1 VKRELLYFPKLYLN
15 LSPDIVSFFPPSPS
29 CDISIIPMRILS
41 FTIAVVGSLGTVV
54 QANANYPN
62 QNQNDG
68 ETEAN
73 DSKVVDLSETKVTID
88 SPVNEN
94 AVVPDNESGG
104 TVDPKN
110 QDLQPKPSAVT
121 DENDDGS
128 NIIISNEQYVSLDTS
143 TTTLEAILNRHN
155 TVYNNIKDLHSKL
168 QSLGTLTVEAA
179 ARIALL
185 SALADL
191 SSRTSQNTVSVDEG
205 VKDCAAMIDIVLGE
219 LGNVAK
225 QAEEVVV
232 VGPENGGASGQHGAE
247 QVTEHNNEDQSATA
261 VEPGDDNQ
269 EKNSAVRGESQSN
282 QASTSN
288 PGESSSAGGTET
300 APRSDSDLQKNQ
312 DVLGGLE
319 SVDI

>member
-41 FTIAVVGSLGTVV
+41 FAIAVVGSLGTVV
-54 QANANYPN
+54 ATDPN
-62 QNQNDG
+62 DSHDNHNDDNDG
-68 ETEAN
+68 QTN
-73 DSKVVDLSETKVTID
+73 DID
-88 SPVNEN
+88 SHQTQNGGVTNDIDSHDKQN
-94 AVVPDNESGG
+94 PDGQTGIGSGG
-104 TVDPKN
+104 TDALHNNDPKT
-110 QDLQPKPSAVT
+110 KPSAVT
-121 DENDDGS
+121 DPNDGS

-143 TTTLEAILNRHN
+143 TTTLEAILNHHN
-155 TVYNNIKDLHSKL
+155 TVYNNIKDLHSRL

-191 SSRTSQNTVSVDEG
+191 SSRTSQNTISVDEG

-225 QAEEVVV
+225 QADGVV

-247 QVTEHNNEDQSATA
+247 QVTEHNNEDQSATGGVPVDA
-261 VEPGDDNQ
+261 NQ
-269 EKNSAVRGESQSN
+269 ENNSEGTDESQSI

-288 PGESSSAGGTET
+288 RNEPSSASGTGAGPGSE
-300 APRSDSDLQKNQ
+300 
-312 DVLGGLE
+312 
-319 SVDI
+319 

>member
-29 CDISIIPMRILS
+29 CDILIIPMRILS
-41 FTIAVVGSLGTVV
+41 FAIAVVGSLGTVV
-54 QANANYPN
+54 ATDPNDSHENHNDDNDRLTNAN
-62 QNQNDG
+62 
-68 ETEAN
+68 
-73 DSKVVDLSETKVTID
+73 D

-94 AVVPDNESGG
+94 AGNQGNGSGG
-104 TVDPKN
+104 TVDHNNNDPKT
-110 QDLQPKPSAVT
+110 KPSAVT
-121 DENDDGS
+121 DKNDDGS

-205 VKDCAAMIDIVLGE
+205 VKDCAAMIEIVLGE
-219 LGNVAK
+219 LRDVAK

-232 VGPENGGASGQHGAE
+232 VGPENGGASGEKGAE
-247 QVTEHNNEDQSATA
+247 QVTEHNNEDQSAIA

-269 EKNSAVRGESQSN
+269 EKKSAVRGESQSN
-282 QASTSN
+282 QESTSN
-288 PGESSSAGGTET
+288 T
-300 APRSDSDLQKNQ
+300 ATAS
-312 DVLGGLE
+312 E
-319 SVDI
+319 